1 MYFSSLIAVWDFS
14 YLDFKSF
21 LFSFFF
27 LNFVIFGLSDTAVS
41 FTSCLCFSSFADSLS
56 SSHRFQP
63 CSLKDSWAL
72 HNEASSATQSI
83 FLLLDSLTLT
93 SQIMISGHTKLVIN
107 SLMFLLTSSNLTQLY
122 SVLVILPYNW
132 VPPNMCGVII
142 ATSKVLWR
150 HLYDVKH
157 NTTIDDFE
165 ARPSRY

>member
-1 MYFSSLIAVWDFS
+1 MLFWFGMFFYLFRFSVISVLFLKIYFVM
-14 YLDFKSF
+14 
-21 LFSFFF
+21 
-27 LNFVIFGLSDTAVS
+27 FGLSDTAVS
-41 FTSCLCFSSFADSLS
+41 FTYCLCFSSFADSLS
-56 SSHRFQP
+56 SSHLFHP
-63 CSLKDSWAL
+63 CSLKDSWAM

-83 FLLLDSLTLT
+83 FLLLDSLT
-93 SQIMISGHTKLVIN
+93 SQIMISSHTKLVIK
-107 SLMFLLTSSNLTQLY
+107 SLMLLLTTSNLTQLY

>member
-27 LNFVIFGLSDTAVS
+27 KFCNLWALWHRCQLYFLSL
-41 FTSCLCFSSFADSLS
+41 FFLLCWQSVQLTSLS
-56 SSHRFQP
+56 PLFIERQLSPAQWSEFSYAEYLSVAGFTDTNIANHDKRSH
-63 CSLKDSWAL
+63 
-72 HNEASSATQSI
+72 EACY
-83 FLLLDSLTLT
+83 
-93 SQIMISGHTKLVIN
+93 
-107 SLMFLLTSSNLTQLY
+107 SLMLLLTSSNLTQLY

-157 NTTIDDFE
+157 NTTIDDSE